1 MSTEE
6 ITQLINDS
14 QSGDPTKQNAAIF
27 ALNELEAVEAIP
39 VLIDL
44 LLSDPD
50 KTVRANTAFILKLLG
65 DQQPRPE
72 ALGPAL
78 LKALDDDDEKVRTGA
93 AESLG
98 YLQYLPATHRLR
110 KMLHSDPAWFGRS
123 AAAEALG
130 NLIDEASIPD
140 LQHATTDPDLR
151 VQRYAVIA
159 LGKFIDV
166 PTVAPFVAASLSG
179 EVHDPTVKAEL
190 LALSY
195 RLGYRSHIYD
205 LLALLEQNEDYEQVT
220 DLIEVLLDLT
230 DPQLRADIPQEDKD
244 AILRTLQ
251 GTQFLHPSF
260 LTDIERIRRN
270 LLE

>member
-98 YLQYLPATHRLR
+98 YLQYLPRLIVY
-110 KMLHSDPAWFGRS
+110 GRCS
-123 AAAEALG
+123 TAIPHGLGAL
-130 NLIDEASIPD
+130 
-140 LQHATTDPDLR
+140 R
-151 VQRYAVIA
+151 
-159 LGKFIDV
+159 
-166 PTVAPFVAASLSG
+166 
-179 EVHDPTVKAEL
+179 
-190 LALSY
+190 
-195 RLGYRSHIYD
+195 RLKHW
-205 LLALLEQNEDYEQVT
+205 
-220 DLIEVLLDLT
+220 
-230 DPQLRADIPQEDKD
+230 
-244 AILRTLQ
+244 AI
-251 GTQFLHPSF
+251 
-260 LTDIERIRRN
+260 
-270 LLE
+270 